1 MKGLV
6 ALLPDF
12 IRQVASNEEAALAFL
27 RELWPKMVGPDLA
40 AKTEPSFLKNKCLT
54 LDVPNAIWCSQLQD
68 LAPLFVDSINRYWNL
83 RLVERIRFRV
93 HLEQAASDCTDA
105 AGR

>member
-12 IRQVASNEEAALAFL
+12 IRQAASNEEAALAFL
-27 RELWPKMVGPDLA
+27 RELWPRMVGLDLA
-40 AKTEPSFLKNKCLT
+40 AKTEPTFLKNKCLT
-54 LDVPNAIWCSQLQD
+54 LDVPNATWHSQLQD
-68 LAPLFVDSINRYWNL
+68 FAPLFVESINRYWNL

-93 HLEQAASDCTDA
+93 HLEKAATDSRDA
-105 AGR
+105 AER